1 MKHILPFFTCTSATA
16 IRIKT
21 QPINCTG
28 IRISCKNN
36 QPNKAAKTTT
46 RLRSREG
53 VVGQGVLQDNHLES
67 DTQGN

>member
-1 MKHILPFFTCTSATA
+1 MDLILPFSICTSAIA

-21 QPINCTG
+21 EPTICTG
-28 IRISCKNN
+28 RLISCKNIQSN
-36 QPNKAAKTTT
+36 RSAKTTT